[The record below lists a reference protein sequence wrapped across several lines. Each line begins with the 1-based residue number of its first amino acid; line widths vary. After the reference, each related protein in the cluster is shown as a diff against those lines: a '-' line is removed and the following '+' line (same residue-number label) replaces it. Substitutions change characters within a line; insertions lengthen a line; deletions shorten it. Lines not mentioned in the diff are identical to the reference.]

1 LAVRSASYEFT
12 DLGTFLKVYAD
23 SISKASM
30 FIEPGGVDKDV
41 ANEFKLDLVIPII
54 GRHGPITAQ
63 VVHRGPDG
71 SIGVHFPAIP
81 GSVQQAIDSLLQFV
95 GEVKALLIAE
105 GAVVDK
111 ATHAKVLGQLA
122 LAERAT
128 ASGPAAAAS
137 TKAPK
142 RAGRGIPIPD
152 TSGESPTLSGSM
164 SDRSLRDAMV
174 GLAVEKSTGLLT
186 VKYPSG
192 VVRYGYWLRGGPVGW
207 RSEPLNED
215 EVLGVLLYKAE
226 QITKEQIAQS
236 LEVMKRDGC
245 RQGEA
250 LVDMGVLD
258 FSKLIRVL
266 GKQTEY
272 ILQRVMQDRNGEWS
286 FHVLPRLPEQFL
298 APSAKVPA
306 LLFRA
311 LYGHAREMSSSEL
324 NDKIHPHMD
333 RYLSI
338 SGGAEHVFQEL
349 MLSKKEYGFVDV
361 VQSNSWRLREAY
373 SVSPLGRGQT
383 TALVWSLM
391 ELALLD
397 VSDQEDESRTKARV
411 ADRIDRKKKSLRGNH
426 FDVLEVHWVCMKG
439 EVGESYERLKTEFR
453 TDRFSNLDS
462 SQKVDLDSINARI
475 DEAYAALENDSSR
488 RSYRADVIEKDAILN
503 SAEMLGKQGEMAIM
517 RRDRAAACGAFAKAA
532 ELIPGESSFRDGL
545 RRATTI

>member
-1 LAVRSASYEFT
+1 
-12 DLGTFLKVYAD
+12 
-23 SISKASM
+23 M

-95 GEVKALLIAE
+95 EEVKTLLIAE

-236 LEVMKRDGC
+236 LEVMKRDGS

-311 LYGHAREMSSSEL
+311 LYGHAREMPTSEL
-324 NDKIHPHMD
+324 NDKIQPHMD

-338 SGGAEHVFQEL
+338 AGGAEHVFQEL

-361 VQSNSWRLREAY
+361 V
-373 SVSPLGRGQT
+373 
-383 TALVWSLM
+383 
-391 ELALLD
+391 
-397 VSDQEDESRTKARV
+397 
-411 ADRIDRKKKSLRGNH
+411 
-426 FDVLEVHWVCMKG
+426 
-439 EVGESYERLKTEFR
+439 
-453 TDRFSNLDS
+453 
-462 SQKVDLDSINARI
+462 
-475 DEAYAALENDSSR
+475 
-488 RSYRADVIEKDAILN
+488 
-503 SAEMLGKQGEMAIM
+503 
-517 RRDRAAACGAFAKAA
+517 
-532 ELIPGESSFRDGL
+532 
-545 RRATTI
+545 